1 MEVDGET
8 WLLEKDMKGE
18 HGRKVGSHLVKLSCA
33 PLNAPSAVPDG
44 TPSPKIPTYTHGDG
58 DGIENSPRFT
68 LSLAGGGLG
77 PSLMS

>member
-1 MEVDGET
+1 MSET

-44 TPSPKIPTYTHGDG
+44 TPSPKIPTYTHTETGM
-58 DGIENSPRFT
+58 
-68 LSLAGGGLG
+68 GLG
-77 PSLMS
+77 THLALPFLLLVVVSDPV